1 MSSHPARPQS
11 ERLAKMPDLVE
22 SLESALF
29 SEEIESR
36 LAEMLGKA
44 DFVTAEIV
52 DRVRTDF
59 EGRRKS
65 ILSSLRD
72 VVFEDDESEAI
83 GMLPSVFLELRF
95 EWNRYNAQMQY
106 QTMSLGIANSEL
118 MLKSAAMTVLIAV
131 VEAHLTADVAF
142 WVTRIAADPI
152 GSVSARGLTMGRVL
166 SLARDARLSQR
177 MALNDIGKG
186 ITQTEALGVLHAA
199 IDRAEELIVAESDRL
214 VSLRCSELQDIFE
227 LLLVEKLSGRRIPAL
242 FQAGNVDP
250 ELTLSPEVV
259 TVLRA
264 IVGEWLDQIFEHSL
278 EATVEARAA
287 KAKPH
292 HLNLK
297 WGLSLSDKRLRF
309 DLEDDGLGADLRLPD
324 TQGFAHLRMHCEGE
338 FHAGRGG
345 HLSVV
350 CEASNFSN
358 FMLCSIES
366 RLGAP
371 LLLAFFINSVVSIMP
386 PSRRTAS
393 WLPLLS
399 LSDGVWVPIVE
410 LAQQWPNLELADP
423 GPNSQYLLLRAS
435 RHGDMAWRMDAIHG
449 QIRGVILERETIV
462 GPLELI
468 GYLAT
473 PRGLALVIDP
483 DQISLSHLSNA
494 PQHDAPQNAA

>member
-1 MSSHPARPQS
+1 
-11 ERLAKMPDLVE
+11 MPELVE
-22 SLESALF
+22 ALESALF
-29 SEEIESR
+29 SEEIETR
-36 LAEMLGKA
+36 LAEMLRRA

-52 DRVRTDF
+52 DRVRADF

-72 VVFEDDESEAI
+72 VVYEDDETEAI

-106 QTMSLGIANSEL
+106 QTMSLGIASSEL
-118 MLKSAAMTVLIAV
+118 MLKSAAMTFLIAV

-177 MALNDIGKG
+177 MALEHLNDVGKG
-186 ITQTEALGVLHAA
+186 IAQPEALGILHTA

-242 FQAGNVDP
+242 FNAGNVDP
-250 ELTLSPEVV
+250 DLTLSPEVV

-264 IVGEWLDQIFEHSL
+264 IVAEWLDQIFEHSL
-278 EATVEARAA
+278 EARVEERVA

-309 DLEDDGLGADLRLPD
+309 DLEDDGLGTRLRLPD
-324 TQGFAHLRMHCEGE
+324 TRDFAHLRLQCEGK
-338 FHAGRGG
+338 FDAGRGG

-350 CEASNFSN
+350 CEASNFSS

-366 RLGAP
+366 RIGSP
-371 LLLAFFINSVVSIMP
+371 LLLAFFLNSVVSIMP
-386 PSRRTAS
+386 PSRGTVS
-393 WLPLLS
+393 WLPLLP

-410 LAQQWPNLELADP
+410 LAQHWPNLDLADP
-423 GPNSQYLLLRAS
+423 GPQSQYLLLRAS
-435 RHGDMAWRMDAIHG
+435 RHGEMAWRMDAIHG
-449 QIRGVILERETIV
+449 QIRGVILERHTSL
-462 GPLELI
+462 GPGELV

-483 DQISLSHLSNA
+483 DQISLNHVSKA
-494 PQHDAPQNAA
+494 PHHEAPQNAA